1 MKPFFKFI
9 VIVSIIP
16 LLIGLYFFDNIKG
29 YYRFKQYCE
38 KEAGFKSYQKL
49 DRDHGWLVDEL
60 GDPMAIAYLEGVKFA
75 RYKDYLTEKYF
86 DMKYVSGDP
95 HKKGSFSIVESNLN
109 EDVKYRWVNVS
120 HFIGG
125 EERLSK
131 FGNELI
137 DNEGN
142 KILGVY
148 EFSYAKFDRK
158 YTPLD
163 MNPVSRCPWQYK
175 SQREAFSAWAEKM
188 NITTFIFEAFD
199 EPWKGDDNN
208 PLGAEKHWGLFTVD
222 RKPKLVMRD
231 LYPDLMAN

>member
-1 MKPFFKFI
+1 MNLLKVLFF
-9 VIVSIIP
+9 V
-16 LLIGLYFFDNIKG
+16 LILFLGYVYSDNVKG
-29 YYRFKQYCE
+29 YYKFKSYCE
-38 KEAGFKSYQKL
+38 KEAGFQSYQKL
-49 DRDHGWLVDEL
+49 NRGHGWLVDDL
-60 GDPMAIAYLEGVKFA
+60 GDPMAIAYLEGVKFS

-95 HKKGSFSIVESNLN
+95 HKKSSFSIVESNLK
-109 EDVKYRWVNVS
+109 EDVKYKWVNVS
-120 HFIGG
+120 YFIDG

-163 MNPVSRCPWQYK
+163 MNPVSRCPWYYK

-188 NITTFIFEAFD
+188 NS
-199 EPWKGDDNN
+199 
-208 PLGAEKHWGLFTVD
+208 LFN
-222 RKPKLVMRD
+222 K
-231 LYPDLMAN
+231 